1 MAAKDVAGTHEV
13 LDYMFAHSTPFRLNE
28 YWNEFENL
36 ITQYMPLAL
45 NGDSTTEAVLADIQS
60 QLP

>member
-1 MAAKDVAGTHEV
+1 MLA
-13 LDYMFAHSTPFRLNE
+13 YMFEHSTPFRLNE

-60 QLP
+60 QLPF